1 MKKILF
7 YRRGGLGDT
16 LLTFPIVEL
25 LKKVGFLIDYVG
37 NTDYLKLLKE
47 VGWVDNIFGDFP
59 KNLNS
64 YNRIYLLATENFL
77 EFPNVVL
84 INPFPQKREHVLNYY
99 LRKFGLQSEP
109 SKVFPLKGFN
119 FWKDRVVLHPG
130 SGSIK
135 KNAPLELFVELY
147 LSLERLG
154 KKPLFVLGEAEL
166 HLEEHLKGFETY
178 RVEDIVKFAKLLKR
192 SKAFVGNDSGF
203 THLAGYLGVPTIA
216 LFGPTDP
223 TVWKPIGPYVEVLY
237 KNLDCSPC
245 FPKECFLDE
254 KKKCLKLI
262 TVREILEKLK
272 IFKVF

>member
-1 MKKILF
+1 
-7 YRRGGLGDT
+7 LGDT

-25 LKKVGFLIDYVG
+25 LKKKGFLIDYVG

-47 VGWVDNIFGDFP
+47 VEWANNIFGDFP
-59 KNLNS
+59 KKLSS
-64 YNRIYLLATENFL
+64 YDRIYLLAKENFL
-77 EFPNVVL
+77 ETSNVVL
-84 INPFPQKREHVLNYY
+84 IEPFPQKKEHVLDYY
-99 LRKFGLQSEP
+99 LRRFNLDGTP
-109 SKVFPLKGFN
+109 SKVLPLKGLTL
-119 FWKDRVVLHPG
+119 WEGRIVLHPG
-130 SGSIK
+130 SGSVK

-147 LSLERLG
+147 RSLEGLG
-154 KKPLFVLGEAEL
+154 EKPLFVLGEAEK
-166 HLEEHLKGFETY
+166 HLEELLKNFETY
-178 RVEDIVKFAKLLKR
+178 KVEDIVKFAKLLKG

-223 TVWKPIGPYVEVLY
+223 TVWKPVGPYVEVIY

-262 TVREILEKLK
+262 KTEEVLEKFK
-272 IFKVF
+272 TFKVF

>member
-1 MKKILF
+1 MRRLLI

-25 LKKVGFLIDYVG
+25 LKKKGFLIDYVG

-47 VGWVDNIFGDFP
+47 VEWVDNIFGDFP
-59 KNLNS
+59 KNLSS
-64 YNRIYLLATENFL
+64 YDRIYLLAKENFL
-77 EFPNVVL
+77 ETSNVVL
-84 INPFPQKREHVLNYY
+84 IEPFPQEKEHVLDYY
-99 LRKFGLQSEP
+99 LRRFNLDGTP
-109 SKVFPLKGFN
+109 SKVLPLKGLTL
-119 FWKDRVVLHPG
+119 WEDRIILHPG

-147 LSLERLG
+147 HSLEGLG
-154 KKPLFVLGEAEL
+154 EKPLFVLGEAEK
-166 HLEEHLKGFETY
+166 HLEELLKNFDTY
-178 RVEDIVKFAKLLKR
+178 KVENVVKFAKLLKG

-223 TVWKPIGPYVEVLY
+223 TVWKPVGPYVEVIY

-245 FPKECFLDE
+245 FPKECFLYE

-262 TVREILEKLK
+262 KTEEVLEKLK
-272 IFKVF
+272 TFKVF